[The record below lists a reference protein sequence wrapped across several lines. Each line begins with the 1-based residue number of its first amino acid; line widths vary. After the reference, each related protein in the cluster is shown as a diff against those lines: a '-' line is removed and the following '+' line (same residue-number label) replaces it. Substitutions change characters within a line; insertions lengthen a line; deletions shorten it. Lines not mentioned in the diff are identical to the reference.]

1 MRGRKIL
8 LLDYPGNNGRHGR
21 IDSTHGTAFWGS
33 SSGGGLGI
41 LGTWTGGIG
50 PWRGGDGKTGIRGH
64 WVLIP
69 GPRQGVDGRP
79 CGCRGGYLGG
89 CLLGGHS
96 SMVIPFLRWR
106 RHVCKDTVRHVSSGN
121 GSHSAS

>member
-33 SSGGGLGI
+33 SSGGGLLQGI

-50 PWRGGDGKTGIRGH
+50 PWRGGGDKTGTRGH
-64 WVLIP
+64 RVLTP
-69 GPRQGVDGRP
+69 DPRRGVDGRL
-79 CGCRGGYLGG
+79 CGRRGGSLGG
-89 CLLGGHS
+89 CLLGGRL
-96 SMVIPFLRWR
+96 LRGR
-106 RHVCKDTVRHVSSGN
+106 LFAARLVKTSL
-121 GSHSAS
+121 